1 MGEQPSDTRS
11 VKSALRAL
19 ELLEL
24 LTREK
29 RALSFS
35 DFQEALAYPKASLHG
50 LLRTMTAARWIAI
63 EFGTKRYVL
72 GVRVWEAGIAYTE
85 TLPIETLAR
94 PIMEK
99 VRDAT
104 GETIQL
110 AVLEDFEALYVA
122 KVDGKHLLRLD
133 SSVGMRLQPH
143 ATATGK
149 MLLSGIADE
158 RLAEWLTSQP
168 LKRYAPGT
176 LTEPAAVMKEIAR
189 VRRLGY
195 AVDREE
201 RISGVI
207 CLAVGIRNHSGAIAA
222 AMSVSA
228 PVFRF
233 KKREQDSALEQ
244 LRIAATELSAALGHA
259 AVGEPHA
266 GRKNGKAVSGRA
278 AAASEALPR
287 PRPPSR
293 RRAAAPSSV

>member
-1 MGEQPSDTRS
+1 MGEQFPDTRS

-29 RALSFS
+29 RPLSFS

-63 EFGTKRYVL
+63 EPGTKRYVL
-72 GVRVWEAGIAYTE
+72 GVRVLEAGIAYGE

-104 GETIQL
+104 GETVQV
-110 AVLEDFEALYVA
+110 AVLEDFDALYVA

-143 ATATGK
+143 ATATGM
-149 MLLSGIADE
+149 MLLSGIPDE
-158 RLAEWLTSQP
+158 RLAEWLKGRR

-176 LTEPAAVMKEIAR
+176 VTEPAAVMKEIAR

-228 PVFRF
+228 PAFRF
-233 KKREQDSALEQ
+233 KKREQEAALDH
-244 LRIAATELSAALGHA
+244 LRTAADELSAALGHRGA
-259 AVGEPHA
+259 APA
-266 GRKNGKAVSGRA
+266 RKAPSGARPRKRRQ
-278 AAASEALPR
+278 AAASISA
-287 PRPPSR
+287 
-293 RRAAAPSSV
+293 